1 MNTSFVRSMKRTA
14 GLLLGG
20 GALALALCAGAAQAA
35 GPSVA
40 QTRGPIW
47 ITMPTSSGQLQSI
60 TVKAPAT
67 GNMIIT
73 AAGSVDFLH
82 TAGTQGDY
90 CVSLSKTSGDT
101 GGCVPMAGS
110 DSAMRNYI
118 AAGFPTTVPG
128 FGMHE
133 GYSIVRV
140 YPVSVGVTYTFYLN
154 GYQQGLDGASLFQ
167 PSLTALWVPG
177 TLH

>member
-1 MNTSFVRSMKRTA
+1 MNTFKLRSLTLKT
-14 GLLLGG
+14 GLLAGG
-20 GALALALCAGAAQAA
+20 AALALALAAGAAEAA
-35 GPSVA
+35 APSVA

-47 ITMPTSSGQLQSI
+47 ISVPTSGAPLQSI
-60 TVKAPAT
+60 TVTAPAT
-67 GNMIIT
+67 GNMVVT
-73 AAGSVDFLH
+73 AAGSVDFAH
-82 TAGTQGDY
+82 TSGTQGSY
-90 CVSLSKTSGDT
+90 CVSLSQTSGDT

-118 AAGFPTTVPG
+118 ASAFPTTVPG

-133 GYSIVRV
+133 AYSIVRV
-140 YPVSVGVTYTFYLN
+140 YPVKIGVTYTFYVN
-154 GYQQGLDGASLFQ
+154 GCEQGLDSASLFQ